1 MDEADMKNISTLL
14 TDIWR
19 TYMTGARNRDK
30 TVIGFIAM
38 VIISIALIVAG
49 LLKT

>member
-1 MDEADMKNISTLL
+1 MKNVTRLL
-14 TDIWR
+14 MDIWQ
-19 TYMTGARNRDK
+19 TYATGARNRDM

-49 LLKT
+49 LINS